1 MNMETLKPC
10 KHRSL
15 TDNPKRVR
23 CVSTNLIHSGTVST
37 EICLICPY
45 CTNERND
52 FFTMTN
58 KLFSLNK
65 PQYIINQCCGKQA

>member
-1 MNMETLKPC
+1 MEILKPC
-10 KHRSL
+10 KYRSS
-15 TDNPKRVR
+15 TNNPKRVS
-23 CVSTNLIHSGTVST
+23 CTSTNLIHSGTVST
-37 EICLICPY
+37 EVCLICPY

-65 PQYIINQCCGKQA
+65 PYYVQIPCCGKGK